1 MQITPQYTG
10 DAALGG
16 VEPAGSLDREVRL
29 LQEVMSN
36 QQAGNA
42 RAEATRKQAMA
53 DLSTALDARAADI
66 NLAFKDRVQALIDIQ
81 QVTNDTLV
89 EVFKQLV
96 DLGNRLAKAEG
107 DLMKLTGEMDNLRQ
121 KLPVDAETGRPTG
134 RNYQTV
140 TVV

>member
-1 MQITPQYTG
+1 MNISPQYTG

-16 VEPAGSLDREVRL
+16 VEPAGSLSREVRL
-29 LQEVMSN
+29 LQEVMAN

-42 RAEATRKQAMA
+42 RAEAARKQALD
-53 DLSTALDARAADI
+53 DLGAALDARAADI
-66 NLAFKDRVQALIDIQ
+66 TLSFKDRIQALIDIQ
-81 QVTNDTLV
+81 QLTNDTLV

-96 DLGNRLAKAEG
+96 DLGSRLATAEG
-107 DLMKLTGEMDNLRQ
+107 DLMKTRGELDNLRQ
-121 KLPVDAETGRPTG
+121 KLPVDANTGRPTG